1 MIVNTAFGLGRYLS
15 LIRSGA
21 SHHGID
27 ERYQVWLDSLPTVP
41 SRDAEARPE
50 RTNTPSKTIANASVI
65 ILMVG
70 AIISGVIYF
79 Q

>member
-1 MIVNTAFGLGRYLS
+1 MIVNITFGLGRYLS
-15 LIRSGA
+15 LIRDGA
-21 SHHGID
+21 SHHGIN
-27 ERYQVWLDSLPTVP
+27 EHYQAWLDTLPTVP

-50 RTNTPSKTIANASVI
+50 RTNTPSKTIANVSVV
-65 ILMVG
+65 ILMVS